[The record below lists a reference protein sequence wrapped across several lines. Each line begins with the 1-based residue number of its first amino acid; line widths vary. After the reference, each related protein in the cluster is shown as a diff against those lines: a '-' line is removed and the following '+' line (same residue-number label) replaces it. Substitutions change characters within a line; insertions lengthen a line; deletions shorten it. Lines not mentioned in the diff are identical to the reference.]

1 MNRFEHPVTP
11 AEISI
16 GLRGLIDQLIPG
28 GAPVYVEVQPSVGA
42 LVNECFQLVEQ
53 RVKLEGGQSVFGW
66 SLWELPTVF
75 VEAEFHS
82 VWQQS
87 SGELLDVA
95 PKNRAIAR
103 VFFLPDPARMYEEK
117 QVNNIRKALRPDPLL
132 LAYLATFDAEFDLL
146 NRGERAFQHEVALS
160 GREAEELDGVR
171 QQRAK
176 CFSGL
181 LSTFPL
187 VGPYHPCLCGSG
199 KKVKWCHKQFGA
211 S

>member
-82 VWQQS
+82 VS
-87 SGELLDVA
+87 
-95 PKNRAIAR
+95 
-103 VFFLPDPARMYEEK
+103 
-117 QVNNIRKALRPDPLL
+117 AL
-132 LAYLATFDAEFDLL
+132 A
-146 NRGERAFQHEVALS
+146 
-160 GREAEELDGVR
+160 
-171 QQRAK
+171 
-176 CFSGL
+176 
-181 LSTFPL
+181 
-187 VGPYHPCLCGSG
+187 
-199 KKVKWCHKQFGA
+199 
-211 S
+211 